1 MSIRDNF
8 VKNEDELV
16 KSIVSFFNSSE
27 YWREVTS
34 SHPKYF
40 VNLVENGVHKFGL
53 SKYCAYNDISVIDY
67 VQKYR
72 YLTDGG
78 TTQKHI
84 SKITREEWISYSK
97 SPSKLQSEFK
107 AWFYSFFPAKYDLKN
122 IYLLSLKEIHNKVST
137 PKSNTNKQSTESL
150 QNSLK
155 LKNKIGKIGEEIAY
169 QYEIARLTKLG
180 IKNPEGHIDKTYER
194 NVNAGFD
201 IWSKPS
207 KYESRY
213 IEVKST
219 TKDEIEFFIT
229 SNEIDVLKKHKDS
242 AYIYFVFVDNLKS
255 KTGKVISELQNPIEH
270 FEKTKSLKPVLFSG
284 KFINKT
290 V

>member
-1 MSIRDNF
+1 MKDNF
-8 VKNEDELV
+8 VIDEIGLT
-16 KSIVSFFNSSE
+16 KSVEAFFNAPE

-40 VNLVENGVHKFGL
+40 VHLLVNGVDKFGL
-53 SKYCAYNDISVIDY
+53 SKYCAYDKISVIDY

-84 SKITREEWISYSK
+84 SRVTRKEWIPFSK
-97 SPSKLQSEFK
+97 STAKLQK
-107 AWFYSFFPAKYDLKN
+107 AFEEWFYSFYPTKYDLKN
-122 IYLLSLKEIHNKVST
+122 IHILSLNEIQSKVSES
-137 PKSNTNKQSTESL
+137 KSRSNKQTPESL

-155 LKNKIGKIGEEIAY
+155 LRNEIGKVGEEIAY
-169 QYEIARLTKLG
+169 LYEINRLKNLG
-180 IKNPEGHIDKTYER
+180 IKNPEKNIDKTFER

-207 KYESRY
+207 KNESRY

-219 TKDEIEFFIT
+219 TKEEIEFFIT
-229 SNEIDVLKKHKDS
+229 SNEIEVLKKHKES
-242 AYIYFVFVDNLKS
+242 AYIYFVFVEDVELKI
-255 KTGKVISELQNPIEH
+255 GKVLSELQNPIEH
-270 FEKTKSLKPVLFSG
+270 FENTQSLKPILFTG

>member
-1 MSIRDNF
+1 MKDNF
-8 VKNEDELV
+8 VIDETGLT
-16 KSIVSFFNSSE
+16 KSVEAFFSAPE

-40 VNLVENGVHKFGL
+40 VHLLENGVDKFGL
-53 SKYCAYNDISVIDY
+53 SKYCAYGKISVIDY

-78 TTQKHI
+78 TTQKYI
-84 SKITREEWISYSK
+84 SRVTRKEWIPFSK
-97 SPSKLQSEFK
+97 SPTKLQK
-107 AWFYSFFPAKYDLKN
+107 AFEEWFYSFFPAKYDLKN
-122 IYLLSLKEIHNKVST
+122 IHILSLNEIQSKVSESKSRSDKQT
-137 PKSNTNKQSTESL
+137 PESL

-155 LKNKIGKIGEEIAY
+155 LRNEIGKVGEEIAY
-169 QYEIARLTKLG
+169 LYEINRLKNLG
-180 IKNPEGHIDKTYER
+180 IKNPEKNIDKTFER

-207 KYESRY
+207 KNESRY

-229 SNEIDVLKKHKDS
+229 SNEIEILKKHKDS
-242 AYIYFVFVDNLKS
+242 AYIYFVFVEDVKLKI
-255 KTGKVISELQNPIEH
+255 GKVLSELQNPIEH
-270 FEKTKSLKPVLFSG
+270 FENTQSLKPILFSG